1 MSSNN
6 TLSLVFCTHGQD
18 YCPDGFIPFTN
29 GLSCISIIRAPLM
42 NYNEA
47 VEYANNRSLTL
58 VPVRNVLE
66 KRILS
71 LNILMNSTLVLW
83 IESNCGRECNGN
95 NCLSLVMEK
104 IVNQSCTDRF
114 SFAVMKSYDSKW
126 EKGICKSFNC
136 CTIINSQFT

>member
-1 MSSNN
+1 
-6 TLSLVFCTHGQD
+6 
-18 YCPDGFIPFTN
+18 
-29 GLSCISIIRAPLM
+29 M

-58 VPVRNVLE
+58 VPIRNVLE

-83 IESNCGRECNGN
+83 IKSNCGRECNGN

-114 SFAVMKSYDSKW
+114 SFAVMKSYDSK
-126 EKGICKSFNC
+126 
-136 CTIINSQFT
+136 